1 MVLGPRRALWVVI
14 VLLILSIVCV
24 FAGVVLTRLYL
35 DVVGLV
41 SSAAAIVVQAKWL
54 RSTT

>member
-1 MVLGPRRALWVVI
+1 MI
-14 VLLILSIVCV
+14 VLLVLSIVCV
-24 FAGVVLTRLYL
+24 FAGVVLTWLYL